1 MKFYSTK
8 KKAPD
13 VDFKTALF
21 EGLAPDGGL
30 YMPRIIPKFTPNEVR
45 I

>member
-21 EGLAPDGGL
+21 NGLAPDGGL
-30 YMPRIIPKFTPNEVR
+30 YMPRSIPKFARNELTG
-45 I
+45 